1 MTTKEEMFK
10 EGMIKLLQEKD
21 FKNKLIKKLNECID
35 IPMINEKTEKKV
47 FNSIYNHIVNTIKE
61 IEN

>member
-35 IPMINEKTEKKV
+35 IHMINEKTEKKV

>member
-21 FKNKLIKKLNECID
+21 FKNKLIKKLN
-35 IPMINEKTEKKV
+35 
-47 FNSIYNHIVNTIKE
+47 
-61 IEN
+61 

>member
-1 MTTKEEMFK
+1 MATKEELFK
-10 EGMIKLLQEKD
+10 QCMINLLEEKE
-21 FKNKLIKKLNECID
+21 FKNKLIQKINECID